1 MDVRVQLE
9 QKLGKGIGASSNEEL
24 FCALLEMT
32 KNRKKQR
39 RRYIMFLQNF

>member
-24 FCALLEMT
+24 FCAEKPMPE
-32 KNRKKQR
+32 NQVFSIR
-39 RRYIMFLQNF
+39 F

>member
-32 KNRKKQR
+32 KQLADDKKQKEIC
-39 RRYIMFLQNF
+39 YS